1 MSREKRWIAASTA
14 WLLAALLAYLFWP
27 EGKWTVSIEA
37 EPAEATPW
45 QAVHVIAR
53 VSPPRSSSRWKWSWA
68 SDSQSLPTHAAEL
81 TWRSGSVGDHR
92 LEVAVESPRGTRA
105 SASVVIPVR
114 YKSYYS
120 PDGMPDLS
128 KLPQD
133 PAPKDLPFGIA
144 DVWVEKEH
152 VCQGEPTRIRLTPFD
167 KRGEEKWLIP
177 VVAGQ
182 QATPLTGCS
191 APRPS

>member
-1 MSREKRWIAASTA
+1 SDSHS
-14 WLLAALLAYLFWP
+14 LAA
-27 EGKWTVSIEA
+27 
-37 EPAEATPW
+37 
-45 QAVHVIAR
+45 
-53 VSPPRSSSRWKWSWA
+53 
-68 SDSQSLPTHAAEL
+68 HAAEL

-92 LEVAVESPRGTRA
+92 LEVAVESPKGTRA

-114 YKSYYS
+114 YKSYYT

-133 PAPKDLPFGIA
+133 PAPKELPFGIA

-177 VVAGQ
+177 SVAGQ
-182 QATPLTGCS
+182 QAWE
-191 APRPS
+191 APFVVPPSPPGLRLVPVNLFDNRGQGMAVHS